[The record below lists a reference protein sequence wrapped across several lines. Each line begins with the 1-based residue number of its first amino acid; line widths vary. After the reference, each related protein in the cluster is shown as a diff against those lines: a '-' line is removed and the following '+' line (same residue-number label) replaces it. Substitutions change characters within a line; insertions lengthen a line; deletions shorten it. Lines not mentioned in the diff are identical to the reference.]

1 MIRRMNRSLAVGIP
15 FTAFLLLIA
24 AAAHANTLNVTF
36 DGVSGSN
43 PTLGI
48 SDPTLGSVT
57 GYIDPYKG
65 NIGTQNVLLWCVDP
79 DHDAPPVGTTW
90 AVNVGTPGN
99 LSSMGNTLQ
108 YLKAGYPSGNVPD
121 ETAIAKFYGELAAL
135 ISLMEN
141 PANNVA
147 TNQELQGAIWQLSDP
162 SLTFTTP
169 LPSGFSTAQV
179 ASYETWAQ
187 NNALTSGFEVL
198 TDVNESSN
206 LKSAYQEY
214 IVTTPE
220 PSTLLLMGLGLMAM
234 VCLSRRKT
242 ISAGVIS

>member
-1 MIRRMNRSLAVGIP
+1 MQKGTNRFLTVGIL
-15 FTAFLLLIA
+15 FTLFVLLIA
-24 AAAHANTLNVTF
+24 VAAHANTLNVTF

-48 SDPTLGSVT
+48 NDPTLGSVT

-65 NIGTQNVLLWCVDP
+65 NIGSQSVSLWCVDP

-90 AVNVGTPGN
+90 AVNVATPGDP
-99 LSSMGNTLQ
+99 SSMGNTLQ
-108 YLKAGYPSGNVPD
+108 YLRAGYPSGNVSD
-121 ETAIAKFYGELAAL
+121 EAAIGKFYGELAAL

-141 PANNVA
+141 PANSVA
-147 TNQELQGAIWQLSDP
+147 TNQELQGAIWQLADP

-169 LPSGFSTAQV
+169 LPSSFSTAAV
-179 ASYETWAQ
+179 AGYESWAAT
-187 NNALTSGFEVL
+187 NYLTSGFEVL

-206 LKSAYQEY
+206 LKGAYQEY

-220 PSTLLLMGLGLMAM
+220 PSTLLLMGIGLIALF
-234 VCLSRRKT
+234 CLSRRKS
-242 ISAGVIS
+242 ISSGVIS